1 MGHSGWRLKVP
12 FTTKLELLPIAS
24 RPQLASLE
32 MGPLVALRDV
42 LTDIV
47 EGCLGCG
54 ESRAWCLT
62 DRGWFLILLC
72 HVLHSS
78 TLR

>member
-1 MGHSGWRLKVP
+1 
-12 FTTKLELLPIAS
+12 
-24 RPQLASLE
+24 
-32 MGPLVALRDV
+32 MGPLVALRYV

-47 EGCLGCG
+47 EGGVSCG
-54 ESRAWCLT
+54 KSGTWCLT
-62 DRGWFLILLC
+62 DGGWFLILLC